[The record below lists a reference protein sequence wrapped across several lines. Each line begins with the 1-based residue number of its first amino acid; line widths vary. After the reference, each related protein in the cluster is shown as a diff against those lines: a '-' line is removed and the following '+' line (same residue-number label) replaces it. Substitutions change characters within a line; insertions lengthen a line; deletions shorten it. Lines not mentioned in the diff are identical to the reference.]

1 MYSLRSQRA
10 SGFGAFDY
18 SSTKQTLNLAI
29 GMPDPVTFA
38 GLPLASSSL
47 PETGIGIGDL
57 LQYTDSQGLPELRQ
71 ALAQRHKVAQEN
83 IQVTA
88 GASQALTLLADLL
101 IDPGDIV
108 LTEDPSYLGA
118 LRIFSVAGAQIIQ
131 LGMDRDGVDLDQL
144 AHTLTSTTG
153 KVALYYT
160 SPVFHN
166 PTGCCFSIERMQA
179 VAQLLSRHGV
189 PLIQDLVYSE
199 LPYQAQRPNV
209 LPAGQGVINVHSS
222 SKIAGAGLR
231 LGWVIAEPRL
241 IQGLA
246 QLKLD
251 GGVSPLV
258 SNLVLSLLRNEAF
271 DSHIDDL
278 REHYRTKRDLMADLL
293 KSCTFCAQDYL
304 LPTGGFSFWVRIA
317 DGVEPAALIDKAR
330 ELGNVR
336 LSNGLHNGPQS
347 RRYVRLCFSY
357 LSPAQIR
364 HGLQIIEEAYRS
376 LIPRVHRPDAERVRQ
391 PGA

>member
-1 MYSLRSQRA
+1 M
-10 SGFGAFDY
+10 
-18 SSTKQTLNLAI
+18 
-29 GMPDPVTFA
+29 
-38 GLPLASSSL
+38 
-47 PETGIGIGDL
+47 
-57 LQYTDSQGLPELRQ
+57 
-71 ALAQRHKVAQEN
+71 
-83 IQVTA
+83 
-88 GASQALTLLADLL
+88 
-101 IDPGDIV
+101 
-108 LTEDPSYLGA
+108 
-118 LRIFSVAGAQIIQ
+118 
-131 LGMDRDGVDLDQL
+131 
-144 AHTLTSTTG
+144 
-153 KVALYYT
+153 
-160 SPVFHN
+160 
-166 PTGCCFSIERMQA
+166 
-179 VAQLLSRHGV
+179 
-189 PLIQDLVYSE
+189 
-199 LPYQAQRPNV
+199 
-209 LPAGQGVINVHSS
+209 
-222 SKIAGAGLR
+222 
-231 LGWVIAEPRL
+231 IAEPRF

-258 SNLVLSLLRNEAF
+258 SNLVLSLLRNVAF

-336 LSNGLHNGPQS
+336 LSNGVHNGPQS